1 MHANLID
8 AQEDASEFE
17 GLVTSIQEKV
27 KEAKRRHSLFW
38 PHPLPLLG
46 LPRPLYLHRSLL
58 TQSDII
64 APERGK
70 KEAAFS
76 VLRLLLLL

>member
-1 MHANLID
+1 VRALSVFSLMHANLID

-46 LPRPLYLHRSLL
+46 LPRPCIFIVPS
-58 TQSDII
+58 
-64 APERGK
+64 
-70 KEAAFS
+70 
-76 VLRLLLLL
+76 